1 MRALKA
7 LVTIMAVIIVVGVG
21 AVIWGIVRQ
30 ANKLTE
36 PPETSPPLQ
45 GASIVGEERNAPWQN
60 LVLNQPAGT
69 RIATVTSAGD
79 LVVLHLYTETPGRD
93 ERVVIVDPG
102 TGTLLGTITLGAKP

>member
-30 ANKLTE
+30 AGKLTE

-45 GASIVGEERNAPWQN
+45 GAPIVGEERTTPWPT
-60 LVLNQPAGT
+60 LALGQPPGT
-69 RIATVTSAGD
+69 KIATVTSAGD
-79 LVVLHLYTETPGRD
+79 LVVLHLFTETPGNDDRLM
-93 ERVVIVDPG
+93 VIDPG

>member
-7 LVTIMAVIIVVGVG
+7 LVTIMAIIVVGVA
-21 AVIWGIVRQ
+21 AVIWGLVRQ
-30 ANKLTE
+30 YGKLTE

-60 LVLNQPAGT
+60 LALGQPPGT

-79 LVVLHLYTETPGRD
+79 LVVLHLFTETPGRD
-93 ERVVIVDPG
+93 ERLVIVDPG
-102 TGTLLGTITLGAKP
+102 TGTLLGTVTLGPKP

>member
-30 ANKLTE
+30 ASKLTE

-45 GASIVGEERNAPWQN
+45 GASIVGEERNAPWAT
-60 LVLNQPAGT
+60 LMLNQPTGT

-79 LVVLHLYTETPGRD
+79 LVVLHLFTETPGRD
-93 ERVVIVDPG
+93 ERLLIIDPG
-102 TGTLLGTITLGAKP
+102 TGTLLGTVTVGPR

>member
-7 LVTIMAVIIVVGVG
+7 LVTVLTILLFLGIG
-21 AVIWGIVRQ
+21 AVIWGVVRQ
-30 ANKLTE
+30 ANKMIE

-45 GASIVGEERNAPWQN
+45 GAQIVGEERNAPWST
-60 LVLNQPAGT
+60 LALGQPPGS

-79 LVVLHLYTETPGRD
+79 LVVLHLFTETPGRD
-93 ERVVIVDPG
+93 ERVLVIDPG